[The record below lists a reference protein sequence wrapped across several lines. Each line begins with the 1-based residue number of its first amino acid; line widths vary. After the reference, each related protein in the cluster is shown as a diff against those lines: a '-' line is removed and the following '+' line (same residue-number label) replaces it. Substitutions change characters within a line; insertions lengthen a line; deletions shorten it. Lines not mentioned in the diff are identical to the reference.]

1 MEHIHCQNLRGDF
14 MSLEGKRIS
23 ELTEVSKV
31 DTSSKLVIDTG
42 GEEALSITLKNLID
56 SSGVGSVDIATTE
69 KAGIVKVG
77 DQLTV
82 AEDGTLNANT
92 DTLATKAEL
101 AGYLPLASKAV
112 ANGVASLDEN
122 AKVPTEQIPTA
133 TTSTIGGVKPDGTTI
148 TVTEDGVISAVG
160 GSGSGDTIGLSIGDV
175 VYSYSSLSSENPGKL
190 PLFTGETIASANTIY
205 PEFYNWV
212 SSHPELVT
220 TLNLYNQSIEQYG
233 ECPKY
238 LIGDDTSNTVGW
250 PFEKNKIIY
259 TTNPNLTIT
268 IGSYNSSE
276 GFIEAENYNLLYS
289 NTSNIS
295 DSYVQVYIDEELTKP
310 AYLKYVV
317 TNGNTTTT
325 TYRSLFIK
333 LFNSKITLYCKYN
346 NDFSIVYDH
355 TDTTVTGGVPLQLD
369 IDSYISL
376 SLESGSLRLPIIK
389 NYIKAANPSEGIKN
403 IEAGLPNITA
413 KMMGAT
419 YGGLADAYVTAA
431 GACRTEGDGGAA
443 AKGGTEL
450 RLWKHD
456 FDASRS
462 SAVYGKSS
470 TVTPPS
476 TTLYPWVVAYAAAIP
491 ASTAQA
497 AEFQQGL
504 SGKADTNLGNLST
517 AGKDLASGL
526 GMPSIRYIDLTLG
539 ASGSTYTAPANGWV
553 FFSKKS
559 TEARQWIQIVARKS
573 YSYHQILAVTVN
585 PINFLYP
592 VIKNET
598 FEINYTAAGSTEK
611 FRFIYAEGAE

>member
-1 MEHIHCQNLRGDF
+1 
-14 MSLEGKRIS
+14 MSTDTKIKTLIFNK
-23 ELTEVSKV
+23 LTQEQYDAADKVSTEFYLTP
-31 DTSSKLVIDTG
+31 DTS
-42 GEEALSITLKNLID
+42 ID
-56 SSGVGSVDIATTE
+56 SSE
-69 KAGIVKVG
+69 KGA
-77 DQLTV
+77 
-82 AEDGTLNANT
+82 
-92 DTLATKAEL
+92 
-101 AGYLPLASKAV
+101 
-112 ANGVASLDEN
+112 ANGVASLDTN
-122 AKVPTEQIPTA
+122 GKVPTEQISVA
-133 TTSTIGGVKPDGTTI
+133 TTSTLGMVKPDGTTI

-205 PEFYNWV
+205 PDFYNWV

-238 LIGDDTSNTVGW
+238 LIGDDTNNTVGW

-259 TTNPNLTIT
+259 TTNPNLTIA

-276 GFIEAENYNLLYS
+276 GFSEAENYNLLYS

-376 SLESGSLRLPIIK
+376 SLESGSIRLPLIR
-389 NYIKAANPSEGIKN
+389 NYIKAANPSDGIKN

-419 YGGLADAYVTAA
+419 YRGLADAYVNAS
-431 GACRTEGDGGAA
+431 GACRTEGNGGAA

-450 RLWKHD
+450 YLWKHD

-462 SAVYGKSS
+462 SAIYGKSD
-470 TVTPPS
+470 TVTPAS
-476 TTLYPWVVAYAAAIP
+476 TTLYPWVVAYAAAVP

-497 AEFQQGL
+497 AQFQQAL

-526 GMPSIRYIDLTLG
+526 GMPSNRYIDLTLG
-539 ASGSTYTAPANGWV
+539 ANGATYTAPANG
-553 FFSKKS
+553 FITLYYNTNADFSYCHLYNGS
-559 TEARQWIQIVARKS
+559 TSYGTTAVYDHNALNGLYQCIEVRGGSQFSIS
-573 YSYHQILAVTVN
+573 YSGLEIL
-585 PINFLYP
+585 I
-592 VIKNET
+592 
-598 FEINYTAAGSTEK
+598 

>member
-1 MEHIHCQNLRGDF
+1 

-56 SSGVGSVDIATTE
+56 SSGASSVDIATTE

-77 DQLTV
+77 NNLTIT
-82 AEDGTLNANT
+82 EDGTLNANT

-112 ANGVASLDEN
+112 ANGVASLDAN

-133 TTSTIGGVKPDGTTI
+133 TTSTIGGVKPDGDTI
-148 TVTEDGVISAVG
+148 TVTEDGTISAVG
-160 GSGSGDTIGLSIGDV
+160 GSGSGDTIGLNIGDV
-175 VYSYSSLSSENPGKL
+175 VYSYSSSSSENPGKL

-212 SSHPELVT
+212 SSHPERVT

-238 LIGDDTSNTVGW
+238 LIGDDTNNTVGW

-276 GFIEAENYNLLYS
+276 GFSEAENYNLLYS

-317 TNGNTTTT
+317 TSGNTTTT
-325 TYRSLFIK
+325 TYRALFIK
-333 LFNSKITLYCKYN
+333 LFNSKITLYYSYN

-419 YGGLADAYVTAA
+419 YGGLADAYVNAS

-450 RLWKHD
+450 YLWKHD

-462 SAVYGKSS
+462 SAIYGKSS
-470 TVTPPS
+470 TVTPAS
-476 TTLYPWVVAYAAAIP
+476 TTLYPWVVAYTAAIP

-504 SGKADTNLGNLST
+504 SGKADTSLSNLSA

-526 GMPSIRYIDLTLG
+526 GMPSNRYIDLTLG
-539 ASGSTYTAPANGWV
+539 ASGSTYTAPANGYVCIFAMQTATSGWIHLYTPANKLYV
-553 FFSKKS
+553 FAQPPNVSG
-559 TEARQWIQIVARKS
+559 
-573 YSYHQILAVTVN
+573 YSMSGFI
-585 PINFLYP
+585 P
-592 VIKNET
+592 VLKGKT
-598 FEINYTAAGSTEK
+598 FVVGYADISLSSSGH